1 MSSSS
6 EGFQCYA
13 CGNED
18 SSSFMHSCIGCSM
31 PYCNRCM
38 SNLKYCESCA
48 NDTSSKGYTEGVL
61 RTGCKNCGPT
71 PTTPVYYKCS
81 ICFKRYCSM
90 CMHDLLGCKKCY
102 DNLSD

>member
-18 SSSFMHSCIGCSM
+18 SSSFMHNCIGCRMS
-31 PYCNRCM
+31 YCNRCM
-38 SNLKYCESCA
+38 SNIKYCEECA
-48 NDTSSKGYTEGVL
+48 TSSEGY
-61 RTGCKNCGPT
+61 TGCKNCGPT
-71 PTTPVYYKCS
+71 PTSPVYYKCS
-81 ICFKRYCSM
+81 ICFEKYCSM

-102 DNLSD
+102 DNL

>member
-6 EGFQCYA
+6 EGLQCYA

-38 SNLKYCESCA
+38 SNIKYCESCA
-48 NDTSSKGYTEGVL
+48 NLSSDSD
-61 RTGCKNCGPT
+61 TGCKNCGLTSPA
-71 PTTPVYYKCS
+71 YYKCS
-81 ICFKRYCSM
+81 ICFEKYCSM

-102 DNLSD
+102 DNL